1 MQPNQRPHSLWK
13 VVLILLLLAFGCIS
27 TVIFTADQICRSNIE
42 QWLPR
47 YPGAT
52 IISSE
57 YDFIRLRAI
66 GTSTVVLFS
75 PDEPETVRQFYRDLT
90 LTLMQ
95 AGKSRGLASTN
106 WTVEPNPDGEGSVI
120 ILYSEC
126 GT

>member
-1 MQPNQRPHSLWK
+1 MQPTREPRSLLK
-13 VVLILLLLAFGCIS
+13 VVLVLLLASFGCILS
-27 TVIFTADQICRSNIE
+27 LVVVGDQICHSNID
-42 QWLPR
+42 QWAPY

-52 IISSE
+52 VISSE

-66 GTSTVVLFS
+66 GTSTVILFS

-90 LTLMQ
+90 LELMR
-95 AGKSRGLASTN
+95 ADKSRGLAGTS
-106 WTVEPNPDGEGSVI
+106 WTVNPNPDGEGSVI